1 MVWVVI
7 LADFTG
13 GGRAWSRG
21 SFRRARR
28 DPNLVIVARTDAVAS
43 EGFEAALERARAYE
57 AAGAD
62 VTFVEAPRTVEE
74 MAAIP
79 PAMSGPCL
87 IDLVEGGLTPLLPAA
102 ELEEMGFRIALY
114 ANVALR
120 MASRAVE
127 RGLSVLRETGTS
139 ASLLEEMYSW
149 EERQETVDFSAWE
162 SFDRSITDEAAGLD
176 ESGA

>member
-1 MVWVVI
+1 
-7 LADFTG
+7 
-13 GGRAWSRG
+13 
-21 SFRRARR
+21 
-28 DPNLVIVARTDAVAS
+28 
-43 EGFEAALERARAYE
+43 
-57 AAGAD
+57 
-62 VTFVEAPRTVEE
+62 

-79 PAMSGPCL
+79 PAMPGPCL

-120 MASRAVE
+120 MALRAVE